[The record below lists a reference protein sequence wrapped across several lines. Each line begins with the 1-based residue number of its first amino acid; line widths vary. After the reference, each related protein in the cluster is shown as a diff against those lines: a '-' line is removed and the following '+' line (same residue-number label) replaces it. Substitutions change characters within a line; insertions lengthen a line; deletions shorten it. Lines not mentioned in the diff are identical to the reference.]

1 MAVDDGFKLSDS
13 AAVVVAV
20 AVAVAVAV
28 CDAKSSDFQRIEI
41 PLALMP

>member
-1 MAVDDGFKLSDS
+1 MVVDDCFKLSDS

-20 AVAVAVAV
+20 VVAV

-41 PLALMP
+41 PLALIP